1 MHVGVTET
9 EQNNHYKQSEGQ
21 IRILF
26 HLKNKLTNKFKH
38 LTTTPIEWLKMA
50 LYK

>member
-26 HLKNKLTNKFKH
+26 HLKKQIDKQIQTFNDH
-38 LTTTPIEWLKMA
+38 AHWMIEDGVV
-50 LYK
+50 